1 MKKIVFV
8 LILAISLFACQEK
21 KGKYTIQGTITN
33 NTARMAYLES
43 VAASSMM
50 PIVVDSS
57 LIDKDG
63 KFSLSSKQGEAVI
76 YNIRLDEN
84 RYPVASVINDTEKT
98 IIDIE
103 LNKEN
108 NEFAEKYEVKGS
120 PASLRMKD
128 FLFSFTNDLQKVFS
142 IVKEV
147 DSLHTA
153 GGNDSTILQ
162 LQAEH
167 KLLTEKIK
175 SSTLEALAEADNPA
189 LTMFEL
195 GYYQST
201 ANGAGF
207 GLIPLSNE
215 EVFSI
220 INNASAKYP
229 NHTAIAA
236 VKAQLSAASNNRPET
251 TSWIGQAAPDF
262 TLPDVNGKPVSLSS
276 FKGKYVLIDFWASWC
291 GPCRMENPNVVNAY
305 NQFKNKNF
313 TILGVSLDRPG
324 QKDAWLNAIKQD
336 QLNWTNVSDLQYWS
350 SPVVGLYGFEGIP
363 YNVLVDP
370 DGKIIAENLRG
381 SLLAQKLSEVL

>member
-1 MKKIVFV
+1 MKKIVLV
-8 LILAISLFACQEK
+8 LIVAISLFACKDK
-21 KGKYTIQGTITN
+21 KGTYTIQGTITN
-33 NTARMAYLES
+33 NTARMAYLEKI
-43 VAASSMM
+43 AASSML
-50 PIVVDSS
+50 PTVVDSA
-57 LIDKDG
+57 LLDKEG
-63 KFSLSSKQGEAVI
+63 KFSLSSKQEESVI

-84 RYPVASVINDTEKT
+84 RYPVASVINDTEKAS
-98 IIDIE
+98 IDIY

-108 NEFAEKYEVKGS
+108 NEFAEKYDIKGS

-128 FLFSFTNDLQKVFS
+128 FLFAFTNELQKVFA
-142 IVKEV
+142 IVRQV

-153 GGNDSTILQ
+153 GGNDSTILA
-162 LQAEH
+162 LQSEH
-167 KLLTEKIK
+167 KVLTEKIK
-175 SSTLEALAEADNPA
+175 SYTLESLAKADNPA
-189 LTMFEL
+189 LTLFEL

-207 GLIPLSNE
+207 GLIPFSND
-215 EVFSI
+215 EVYSI
-220 INNASAKYP
+220 VNNAAAKFP
-229 NHTAIAA
+229 DHTAIAA
-236 VKAQLSAASNNRPET
+236 VKAQLSAASNSRSGT
-251 TSWIGQAAPDF
+251 ISWVGQAAPDF

-324 QKDAWLNAIKQD
+324 QKDAWVNAIKQD
-336 QLNWTNVSDLQYWS
+336 QLTWTNVSDLQFWS

-370 DGKIIAENLRG
+370 EGKIIAENLRG
-381 SLLAQKLSEVL
+381 SSLAQKLSEVL